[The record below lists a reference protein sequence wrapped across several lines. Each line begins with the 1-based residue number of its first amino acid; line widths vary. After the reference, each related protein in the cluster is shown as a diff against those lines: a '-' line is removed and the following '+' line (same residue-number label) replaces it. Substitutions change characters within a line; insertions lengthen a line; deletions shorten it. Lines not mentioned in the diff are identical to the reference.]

1 MGQMCQAASRM
12 LKEEVKFSTTNV
24 TSLDWA
30 SYPVLRF
37 GEAPEVTAISVMR
50 QDQTSSGAGE
60 ESLAAGGAAIA
71 NAFFDATGVRMH
83 RISIDSSACVGGAQE
98 GLKRA
103 P

>member
-1 MGQMCQAASRM
+1 M
-12 LKEEVKFSTTNV
+12 LKEEVKFSATNV

-60 ESLAAGGAAIA
+60 ESLAAGSGR
-71 NAFFDATGVRMH
+71 DRK
-83 RISIDSSACVGGAQE
+83 RILRCDRECDCTDF
-98 GLKRA
+98 R
-103 P
+103 